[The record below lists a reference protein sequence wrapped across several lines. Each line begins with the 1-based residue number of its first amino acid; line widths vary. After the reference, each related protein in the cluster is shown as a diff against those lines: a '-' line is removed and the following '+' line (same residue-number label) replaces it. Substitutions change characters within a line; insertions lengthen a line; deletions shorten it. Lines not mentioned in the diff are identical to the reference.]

1 MTSAKT
7 GTRDG
12 KLHYAWVVM
21 IAYGLLMSG
30 TIGSFSVVG
39 AQWFYPAST
48 DIGCDLS
55 TFTLYTTIEMLCMA
69 VGMPLVGNLLTR
81 MKLQTLL
88 TVAVL
93 LEVIP
98 TVAMAF
104 FTAPWMWYV
113 AGVFI
118 GLGLSATS
126 TVTITPTMRNWF
138 AKKTGFAIGVVW
150 ATQALY
156 CAIAS
161 PVFAG
166 VIEVIGWRAS
176 YFVLAA
182 VSACLALP
190 AVIFVIRYR
199 PEDRG
204 LQPYG
209 IAADPQGEEDDA
221 AHGLKGVPA
230 KVAFR
235 SAPFFLCVAIVM
247 LCTATGLMNAIFPTY
262 AEVVGLGAVV
272 GGLMVSSASLC
283 DIIFNPLAGAT
294 SDKFG
299 PARAMVLWTGITMV
313 SFVVL
318 YFSSGSAVGS
328 CVGAGLND
336 AMYAI
341 TGVGYSTFALSIF
354 GMRDFEKIF
363 SRITSCGYLVASFG
377 IPVMMG
383 IYEITG
389 VFQNVFVFCFF
400 VDIVIIGLVVLA
412 QRSSRTLRW
421 LDK

>member
-1 MTSAKT
+1 MASVEM
-7 GTRDG
+7 G
-12 KLHYAWVVM
+12 KKGSGLHYAWVVM

-39 AQWFYPAST
+39 AQWFYPVST

-88 TVAVL
+88 VIAVL
-93 LEVIP
+93 LEIVP
-98 TVAMAF
+98 TIAMAF
-104 FTAPWMWYV
+104 FSAPWMWYV
-113 AGVFI
+113 AAVFI

-138 AKKTGFAIGVVW
+138 TKKTGFAIGVVW
-150 ATQALY
+150 AIQAFY

-161 PVFAG
+161 PAFAS
-166 VIEVIGWRAS
+166 VIEIIGWRAS
-176 YFVLAA
+176 YFALAA
-182 VSACLALP
+182 VSACLTLP

-204 LQPYG
+204 LLPYG
-209 IAADPQGEEDDA
+209 FESGSGQEEGGA
-221 AHGLKGVPA
+221 TSRLPGVPSE
-230 KVAFR
+230 VAFR

-283 DIIFNPLAGAT
+283 DIVFNPLAGAT

-299 PARAMVLWTGITMV
+299 PARAMVLWTGITML

-318 YFSSGSAVGS
+318 YFSGSSAVGS

-377 IPVMMG
+377 IPVMMA
-383 IYEITG
+383 IYEATG
-389 VFQNVFVFCFF
+389 VFQNVFAFCFV
-400 VDIVIIGLVVLA
+400 VDIVIICLVVLA
-412 QRSSRTLRW
+412 QKSSRTLHR
-421 LDK
+421 LSD